1 MRRFRKL
8 PEEVR
13 RQQILDA
20 ALHAFSQDGYARV
33 SMARIAKDA
42 GLTKGGLYFHYA
54 SKEEVFSAMVEQEL
68 EHRWEIAEQMAAKI
82 VDLPPLEVVQRVLQR
97 WFALDDRPDLLT
109 PTVIATCI
117 EMERPR
123 EAFRRQVER
132 VTGLIAGVLEPVV
145 EQLGLGMEPREV
157 AELLMVFR
165 VGVIWKE
172 TTASRDELERFRTM
186 ITGTLGR
193 LLTTLAP
200 AGVAR

>member
-1 MRRFRKL
+1 MSTFRKL

-20 ALHAFSQDGYARV
+20 ALHAFSQDGYDKV
-33 SMARIAKDA
+33 SMARIASEA
-42 GLTKGGLYFHYA
+42 GLTKGGLYFHFA

-68 EHRWEIAEQMAAKI
+68 EHRWEIAQQMAARI
-82 VDLPPLEVVQRVLQR
+82 QELPPLEVVQRVLQR

-132 VTGLIAGVLEPVV
+132 VTDLIARVLEPVV
-145 EQLGLGMEPREV
+145 EQLGLAMDPREL

-172 TTASRDELERFRTM
+172 TTASREELERFRAM
-186 ITGTLGR
+186 IGGTLAR
-193 LLTTLAP
+193 LLASLAP
-200 AGVAR
+200 AEAGR

>member
-13 RQQILDA
+13 RRQILDA
-20 ALHAFSQDGYARV
+20 ALHAFSQDGYAKV

-42 GLTKGGLYFHYA
+42 GLTKGGLYFHFA
-54 SKEEVFSAMVEQEL
+54 SKEEVFSAMVEEEL
-68 EHRWEIAEQMAAKI
+68 EHRWEIAEQMASKVAE
-82 VDLPPLEVVQRVLQR
+82 LPPLEVVQRVLQR

-132 VTGLIAGVLEPVV
+132 VTGLIAAVLDP
-145 EQLGLGMEPREV
+145 
-157 AELLMVFR
+157 VFR

-172 TTASRDELERFRTM
+172 TTASRVELERFRTM

-193 LLTTLAP
+193 LLLALAP
-200 AGVAR
+200 ADGLAR